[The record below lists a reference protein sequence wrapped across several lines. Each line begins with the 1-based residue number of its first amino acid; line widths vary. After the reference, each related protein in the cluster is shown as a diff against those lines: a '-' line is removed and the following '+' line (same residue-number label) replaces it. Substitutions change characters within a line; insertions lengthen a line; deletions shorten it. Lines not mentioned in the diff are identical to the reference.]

1 MGAAGTA
8 ARRSI
13 SALGGLGALAMGFMV
28 LSITYDV
35 AMRYVFSRPT
45 SWALEVNTFLL
56 ALLSVVPAC
65 EVLQARS
72 HIRVGFFQ
80 ERLPGSLKR
89 PVALLR
95 GAAGAFFC
103 GVMTWKGALMTWQ
116 AWQHNDRMST
126 SLGTPMVIPYLFLP
140 VGFGLM
146 SIYFLLSAASEMKP
160 HQDGAGEK
168 PGSPPQGG
176 QQQV

>member
-1 MGAAGTA
+1 MGTRGTLE
-8 ARRSI
+8 RGI
-13 SALGGLGALAMGFMV
+13 SGLGWLGALAMGFMV
-28 LSITYDV
+28 LSISYDV
-35 AMRYVFSRPT
+35 AMRYIFSRPT

-80 ERLPGSLKR
+80 ERLPEVFKR
-89 PVALLR
+89 PVALVR

-126 SLGTPMVIPYLFLP
+126 SLGTPMVIPYLFMP

-146 SIYFLLSAASEMKP
+146 TLYFLFSMAREMQSP
-160 HQDGAGEK
+160 RERELEGEEERQEK
-168 PGSPPQGG
+168 AR
-176 QQQV
+176 QQI

>member
-1 MGAAGTA
+1 MQMGAAKTIQ
-8 ARRSI
+8 RSI
-13 SALGGLGALAMGFMV
+13 SGLGWLGALAMGFMV

-35 AMRYVFSRPT
+35 AMRYLFSRPT

-65 EVLQARS
+65 EVLQAKS

-80 ERLPGSLKR
+80 ERLPPGLR
-89 PVALLR
+89 LPATLIR

-103 GVMTWKGALMTWQ
+103 GIMTWKGALMTWQ

-146 SIYFLLSAASEMKP
+146 TLYFLLSM
-160 HQDGAGEK
+160 AGGKEAIQQGKVEEK
-168 PGSPPQGG
+168 KDR
-176 QQQV
+176 QQI

>member
-1 MGAAGTA
+1 MQAAIRSA
-8 ARRSI
+8 KRSI

-35 AMRYVFSRPT
+35 AMRYIFSRPT

-65 EVLQARS
+65 EVLQTKS
-72 HIRVGFFQ
+72 HIRVSFFR
-80 ERLPGSLKR
+80 ERLPELFSF
-89 PVALLR
+89 PVALVR
-95 GAAGAFFC
+95 AAAGAFFC
-103 GVMTWKGALMTWQ
+103 GVMTWKGILMAWQ

-140 VGFGLM
+140 VGFGFLTL
-146 SIYFLLSAASEMKP
+146 YFLASPWPKMKQYGKEQR
-160 HQDGAGEK
+160 QD
-168 PGSPPQGG
+168 PQGPS
-176 QQQV
+176 

>member
-1 MGAAGTA
+1 MGATETI
-8 ARRSI
+8 RRSI
-13 SALGGLGALAMGFMV
+13 SGLGWLGASAMGFIV

-35 AMRYVFSRPT
+35 AMRYIFSRPT

-80 ERLPGSLKR
+80 ERLPQAFRR
-89 PVALLR
+89 PVALVR

-103 GVMTWKGALMTWQ
+103 GVMTWKGALLAWQ

-126 SLGTPMVIPYLFLP
+126 SLGTPMVVPYLFLP

-146 SIYFLLSAASEMKP
+146 TLYFLWSMATSEKPHAREPSQEAERESAADSE
-160 HQDGAGEK
+160 
-168 PGSPPQGG
+168 
-176 QQQV
+176 QQI

>member
-1 MGAAGTA
+1 MGGINAAVK
-8 ARRSI
+8 RSI

-28 LSITYDV
+28 LSISYDV
-35 AMRYVFSRPT
+35 AMRYIFSKPT

-65 EVLQARS
+65 EVLQAKS

-80 ERLPGSLKR
+80 ERLPQVCKR
-89 PVALLR
+89 PVALIR

-146 SIYFLLSAASEMKP
+146 TLYFLFSMAGREEASPKREVKENER
-160 HQDGAGEK
+160 QQGAR
-168 PGSPPQGG
+168 
-176 QQQV
+176 QQI